1 MLEGKAV
8 QPSQTS
14 VELDFDLEEER
25 EKIRAELRKEFEEQI
40 KSKNQK
46 QTVQSVQSV
55 PTVQPGQS
63 RNQDPTVQYNNAV
76 MPNEVIQGQQHD
88 STEPNLISDTE
99 PSPAIVNEIDTANAI
114 QKLQVTKNSYFS
126 AMNTPV
132 PQQLG
137 YWGSRTR

>member
-46 QTVQSVQSV
+46 QAVQSVQSV
-55 PTVQPGQS
+55 QPGQL
-63 RNQDPTVQYNNAV
+63 RNQDPTEQYNNAV
-76 MPNEVIQGQQHD
+76 MPNEVVQGPQHD
-88 STEPNLISDTE
+88 STEPNFISDTE
-99 PSPAIVNEIDTANAI
+99 ASPPIVNEIDTANAI
-114 QKLQVTKNSYFS
+114 QKLQVDQNLYF
-126 AMNTPV
+126 ANRDPRTCRP
-132 PQQLG
+132 
-137 YWGSRTR
+137 SRTR

>member
-46 QTVQSVQSV
+46 QAVQSV

-63 RNQDPTVQYNNAV
+63 RNQDPIVQYNNAV

-99 PSPAIVNEIDTANAI
+99 ASPAIVNEIDTANAI

>member
-46 QTVQSVQSV
+46 QAVQTVQSVQ
-55 PTVQPGQS
+55 PVQPGQS
-63 RNQDPTVQYNNAV
+63 RNQDLTGQYNNAV
-76 MPNEVIQGQQHD
+76 MPNEAIQGLHHD
-88 STEPNLISDTE
+88 STEPNPDTE
-99 PSPAIVNEIDTANAI
+99 ASPAIVNEIDTANAI
-114 QKLQVTKNSYFS
+114 QKLQVKPIFRHHGS
-126 AMNTPV
+126 ADGARVINCI
-132 PQQLG
+132 
-137 YWGSRTR
+137 